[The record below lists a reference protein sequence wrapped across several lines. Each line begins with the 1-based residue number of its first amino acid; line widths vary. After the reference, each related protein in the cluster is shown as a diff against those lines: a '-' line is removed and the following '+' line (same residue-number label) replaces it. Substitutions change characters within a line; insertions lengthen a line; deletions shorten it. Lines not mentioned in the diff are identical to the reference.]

1 MVMSTTTHDTFS
13 GHEPVPHLV
22 TGSKGPGWWGIVMLL
37 LIESAVFAGLI
48 ASYFYL
54 FANADVWPSGNASP
68 PKLAV
73 PIVYSIVLFASGV
86 LAHLGNKAM
95 QEGDVRRMQIMR
107 IVGSVALIVFLA
119 LKAYEYINLDYLW
132 DDSAYSSIMWLI
144 AGFHSAHVASVL
156 LKEIVIQALAA
167 KGFFTLERRGA
178 VEGATLYWSY
188 VVLMWIP
195 LFATLYIFPNYV

>member
-1 MVMSTTTHDTFS
+1 MSTTTHNTIS
-13 GHEPVPHLV
+13 GHKPLPHLV
-22 TGSKGPGWWGIVMLL
+22 TGSKGTGWWGIVMLL
-37 LIESAVFAGLI
+37 MIESAVFAGLI

-54 FANADVWPSGNASP
+54 FANADVWPSGNATP
-68 PKLAV
+68 PEMMV
-73 PIVYSIVLFASGV
+73 PIIYSIILLASGV
-86 LAHLGNKAM
+86 LGYLGDKAM
-95 QEGDVRRMQIMR
+95 DHGDVRKMQIFR
-107 IVGSVALIVFLA
+107 LSGCVALIVFLA

-156 LKEIVIQALAA
+156 LKELAIQALAA
-167 KGFFTLERRGA
+167 KGFFNIERRGA
-178 VEGATLYWSY
+178 IQGATLYWSY

>member
-1 MVMSTTTHDTFS
+1 MSTTTHDTIS
-13 GHEPVPHLV
+13 GHDPLPHLV
-22 TGSKGPGWWGIVMLL
+22 TGSKGSGWWGIVMLL
-37 LIESAVFAGLI
+37 MIESAVFAGLI

-68 PKLAV
+68 PEIAL
-73 PIVYSIVLFASGV
+73 PIVYSIILLASG
-86 LAHLGNKAM
+86 LLGFLGGKAM
-95 QEGDVRRMQIMR
+95 QAGDIRRMQVLR
-107 IVGSVALIVFLA
+107 LSGCVALMVFLA

-144 AGFHSAHVASVL
+144 AGFHTVHVFSVL
-156 LKEIVIQALAA
+156 IKELVIQVLAA
-167 KGFFTLERRGA
+167 KGFFTLQRRGA
-178 VEGATLYWSY
+178 IEGATLYWSY

>member
-1 MVMSTTTHDTFS
+1 MSSTTHNTFS
-13 GHEPVPHLV
+13 GHEPIPHLV
-22 TGSKGPGWWGIVMLL
+22 TGSKGSGWWGIVMLL
-37 LIESAVFAGLI
+37 MIESAVFAGLI

-54 FANADVWPSGNASP
+54 FANADVWPAGNASAP
-68 PKLAV
+68 EIGL
-73 PIVYSIVLFASGV
+73 PIIYSIVLIASG
-86 LAHLGNKAM
+86 ALGYMGGKAM
-95 QEGDVRRMQIMR
+95 KQGELRKMR
-107 IVGSVALIVFLA
+107 IFRLSGCAALVVFLV

-144 AGFHSAHVASVL
+144 AGFHSAHVFSVL
-156 LKEIVIQALAA
+156 IKELVIQVLAA
-167 KGFFTLERRGA
+167 KGFFTSERRGA

>member
-1 MVMSTTTHDTFS
+1 MVMSSTTHNTFS
-13 GHEPVPHLV
+13 GHKPVPHLV
-22 TGSKGPGWWGIVMLL
+22 TGSKSTGWWGIVMLL

-48 ASYFYL
+48 SSYFYL
-54 FANADVWPSGNASP
+54 FANADVWPSGSASP
-68 PKLAV
+68 PEIGL
-73 PIVYSIVLFASGV
+73 PIVYSIVLLASGALGFV
-86 LAHLGNKAM
+86 GNKAM
-95 QEGDVRRMQIMR
+95 ERGDVRRMQLLR
-107 IVGSVALIVFLA
+107 LAGCGALIVFLA

-156 LKEIVIQALAA
+156 LKELAIQALAA

-178 VEGATLYWSY
+178 IEGATLYWMY

-195 LFATLYIFPNYV
+195 LFSVLYIFPNYV

>member
-1 MVMSTTTHDTFS
+1 MSTTTHNTIS
-13 GHEPVPHLV
+13 GHEPLPHLV
-22 TGSKGPGWWGIVMLL
+22 TGSKGTGWWGIVMLL
-37 LIESAVFAGLI
+37 MIESAVFAGLI

-54 FANADVWPSGNASP
+54 FANADVWPSGNATP
-68 PKLAV
+68 PKMMV
-73 PIVYSIVLFASGV
+73 PIIYSIILLASGV
-86 LAHLGNKAM
+86 LGYLGDKAM
-95 QEGDVRRMQIMR
+95 DHGDVRKMQIFR
-107 IVGSVALIVFLA
+107 LSGCVALIVFLA

-156 LKEIVIQALAA
+156 LKELAIQALAA
-167 KGFFTLERRGA
+167 KGFFNIERRGA
-178 VEGATLYWSY
+178 IQGATLYWSY